1 MESRGRVVRRV
12 PMGAGAAA
20 GCLLALAVALPAQ
33 AAQRA
38 NPAVAADD
46 GPGAVS
52 HYDLARKDC
61 LGTARNRQSKVWYT
75 VAGGVLSDVY
85 YPTVDNTDVETLQ
98 YIVTDGS
105 SFTDLQTRDMTYK
118 VAPTDDRALT
128 CRVTATAKSGRYRIV
143 TDHVTDPD
151 RSPVAMRTHFDALR
165 GKASDYKL
173 YVRFDPNLNGNGGG
187 GSANAGS
194 DSGT

>member
-46 GPGAVS
+46 GPGAGS
-52 HYDLARKDC
+52 HYDLARKDR

-105 SFTDLQTRDMTYK
+105 TFIDLQTRDMTYT
-118 VAPTDDRALT
+118 VASADDNSGGMACT
-128 CRVTATAKSGRYRIV
+128 VTATAKSGKYSIE
-143 TDHVTDPD
+143 TQYITDPS
-151 RSPVAMRTHFDALR
+151 R
-165 GKASDYKL
+165 
-173 YVRFDPNLNGNGGG
+173 N
-187 GSANAGS
+187 
-194 DSGT
+194 